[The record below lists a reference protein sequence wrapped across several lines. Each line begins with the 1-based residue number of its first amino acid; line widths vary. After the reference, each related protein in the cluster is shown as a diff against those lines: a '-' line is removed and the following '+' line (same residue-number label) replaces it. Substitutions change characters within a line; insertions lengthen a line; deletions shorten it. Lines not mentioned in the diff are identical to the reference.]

1 MADLFRRVRHSST
14 DDHHLLPAADSHR
27 TAIAS
32 FMSISTL
39 FAWTFGSGAVFW
51 RIWPAVLMHTLF
63 ATVIT
68 VVSLRTNLVLAIP
81 NVMLTVLGVVIG
93 FVISYRVI
101 CAYDQYLMGRTAW
114 SNVAKNT
121 TTLSRLIWFHVPLR
135 LSPKTQQELAK
146 PVAPLRGKEEV
157 ETVMGEK
164 WIALEMLEGFAVSL
178 KHYLRGEL
186 GIRYEDLY
194 HLVKPLH
201 EHHAHGIASQ
211 SPTAV
216 GEPWHH
222 RGKSAHSP
230 LIPTMTPYSPMS
242 IAHSVSASSSHSV
255 PPPLLPASSHHSSSL
270 LDRVSGDLIPFAAY
284 LRGIF
289 KFYRPSGKSDR
300 QPEIGIDSHGGVQR
314 RWVTGIPV
322 VGRKTRRRIVRGDEN
337 LPVQILR
344 LLSDWFAMLEER
356 MTVPGTSLGAMIE
369 AISAL
374 EDAVFVAE
382 RTLTTPLPFV
392 YAVHIRQTV
401 WIYLFFLP
409 FQLIE
414 QFSWYTIPGVA
425 LASFIYLGFLSAGDE
440 IGQPFGYD
448 ENDLDLDLICR
459 EMIHADLAR
468 LKKTPGVN
476 VLLGPHEATPH
487 DAPAQADADL
497 LGM

>member
-1 MADLFRRVRHSST
+1 M
-14 DDHHLLPAADSHR
+14 
-27 TAIAS
+27 
-32 FMSISTL
+32 
-39 FAWTFGSGAVFW
+39 
-51 RIWPAVLMHTLF
+51 LMHTLF

-68 VVSLRTNLVLAIP
+68 IVSLRTSLDLAIP

-101 CAYDQYLMGRTAW
+101 CAYDQYWMGRTAW
-114 SNVAKNT
+114 SNVAKSII
-121 TTLSRLIWFHVPLR
+121 TLSRLIWFHVPLR
-135 LSPKTQQELAK
+135 LTPKTKQELTK
-146 PVAPLRGKEEV
+146 PVAPLRDKEEV
-157 ETVMGEK
+157 ETIMAEK
-164 WIALEMLEGFAVSL
+164 WIALEMIEGFAVSL
-178 KHYLRGEL
+178 KHHLRGEL
-186 GIRYEDLY
+186 GIFYEDLY

-201 EHHAHGIASQ
+201 EHHAHGIAGQ

-216 GEPWHH
+216 GEPWHS
-222 RGKSAHSP
+222 RGKSTNSA
-230 LIPTMTPYSPMS
+230 LIPPVIPFSPMS
-242 IAHSVSASSSHSV
+242 IARSVSGASSAHSV
-255 PPPLLPASSHHSSSL
+255 PPPLLPASSLHPPSL

-289 KFYRPSGKSDR
+289 TFYGSSEKSDM
-300 QPEIGIDSHGGVQR
+300 QPGVGIDSHGGLQR
-314 RWVTGIPV
+314 LWATGVPV
-322 VGRKTRRRIVRGDEN
+322 VGRKPLRRIVRGDEN
-337 LPVQILR
+337 IPVEILR

-356 MTVPGTSLGAMIE
+356 TTVPGTSLGAMIE

-374 EDAVFVAE
+374 EDAVYQAE
-382 RTLTTPLPFV
+382 KTLTTPLPFV

-409 FQLIE
+409 FQLIH

-459 EMIHADLAR
+459 EMVHADLAR

-476 VLLGPHEATPH
+476 VFLGPPETTPH
-487 DAPAQADADL
+487 DGPAQADADL